1 VTDDEV
7 IQALVAVA
15 ARGGGGDLVDA
26 AASRA
31 TTRRQRQLVALVRL
45 HLAGD
50 DDRFDALVRDHLAEH
65 PDDVA
70 AAWLAAVHCSHND
83 RRPRC

>member
-1 VTDDEV
+1 VTDDQV
-7 IQALVAVA
+7 FQALVAVA
-15 ARGGGGDLVDA
+15 VRDGGDDVVDT

-50 DDRFDALVRDHLAEH
+50 DDRFDALVREHLAEH
-65 PDDVA
+65 PDDVV
-70 AAWLAAVHCSHND
+70 AAWLAAVHLTDTD